1 MSLTNASQFPKLKRQ
16 DGKAKNDKRD
26 QMLTKWLTIAIF
38 VVPGMLLF
46 MIFVLIPIIQSGI
59 FSAYDWDGFGPISES
74 EFIQFG
80 NYERLFGH
88 NIFQG
93 AVYHSFMIL
102 LMSLGI
108 QLPIALCIA
117 LLVGRGELPGRR
129 IYRAMLFI
137 PYVFS
142 EVITAII
149 WLYVLHPNQGLANT
163 AFAAIIP
170 NYEPIAWLGNKEIVM
185 YSIFAVLIWKYLGF
199 YMILYMAAIQG
210 VSKDLEEAARI
221 DGASEFD
228 VLRLITLPLIG
239 PTIRLTI
246 FLSVLGSVQQFVII
260 WVMTTGG
267 PVNSSDVMSSYLY
280 KYGIQ
285 RFKLGYG
292 SAVAV
297 VLFSITFVFS
307 MLYQRFVMNRDY
319 E

>member
-1 MSLTNASQFPKLKRQ
+1 MSLTNTSQFSKRKIQ
-16 DGKAKNDKRD
+16 ERKAKNDERS
-26 QMLTKWLTIAIF
+26 QSLTKWLTVAIF
-38 VVPGMLLF
+38 VVPGMVLF
-46 MIFVLIPIIQSGI
+46 FVFVLMPIVQSGI
-59 FSAYDWDGFGPISES
+59 FSAYDWDGLGALDDFVG
-74 EFIQFG
+74 FA

-88 NIFQG
+88 GIFQQ
-93 AVYHSFMIL
+93 AVFHSLIITL
-102 LMSLGI
+102 LSLFL
-108 QLPIALCIA
+108 QLPISLAIA
-117 LLVGRGELPGRR
+117 LMVGRGELPGRHLF
-129 IYRAMLFI
+129 RAMLFI

-149 WLYVLHPNQGLANT
+149 WLYVLHPHQGLANT
-163 AFAAIIP
+163 AFGAIIP
-170 NYEPIAWLGNKEIVM
+170 NYEPIAWLGDGNIVL
-185 YSIFAVLIWKYLGF
+185 YSIFAVIIWKYFGF

-221 DGASEFD
+221 DGATEFD

-246 FLSVLGSVQQFVII
+246 FLAVLGSMQQFVII

-267 PVNSSDVMSSYLY
+267 PTNSSDVMSSYLF

-285 RFKLGYG
+285 RWKLGYG

-297 VLFSITFVFS
+297 VLFAVTFLFS
-307 MLYQRFVMNRDY
+307 LIYQRFVMNRDY